1 MFRQDRQ
8 NLVLFIIGRLGGGAR
23 LVWRPYT
30 EQTELR
36 LTEQVTYVK
45 DFGEVGE
52 VGEAGEVWSEPPG
65 GARRVATCAH
75 RVVSRGCEDPHV
87 RQAKP
92 CGGSSVSNYV

>member
-36 LTEQVTYVK
+36 LTEQVKFWHKWSILALVK
-45 DFGEVGE
+45 LVKLGQRHLVEHAE
-52 VGEAGEVWSEPPG
+52 L
-65 GARRVATCAH
+65 RRVRTELSLAAVKIRT
-75 RVVSRGCEDPHV
+75 
-87 RQAKP
+87 
-92 CGGSSVSNYV
+92 